1 MAYSRRSFGGGGVRG
16 GGKGFSSLSVGGG
29 GGGRISV
36 GSKSGGNFGGQS
48 LHNFGGRMKTSIS
61 ATSVRVGGGYGGGVA
76 GGYGG
81 GGYGG
86 GGGGYGGGGGG
97 AGGYGGGG
105 GGAGGYGGGAGGF
118 GGGIGSGG
126 GAEGFGGG
134 GFGGQGGWGGPGGDP
149 GFPVCPP
156 GGIQEVTINQSLL
169 QPLNVDLDPAI
180 SKNKTEE
187 KEQIKVLNN
196 KFATF
201 IDKVRFLEQQNK
213 VLETK
218 WSLLQEQGQKGGS
231 QKLNLEPIFE
241 AYISNL
247 RRRLDSILGD
257 KGRLSNELKNMQDQV
272 EDFKKKYEDEIN
284 KRTKAENDFVVLK
297 KDVDGAYMKKVQL
310 ETNVDLLNSEIEFLR
325 RLYDAEL
332 SGTQGQTT
340 DTSVIL
346 SMDNNRDFNTDDLI
360 RQLKAQFQE
369 LADRSKAEA
378 EAAFDYKYQ
387 QLQVEAGRY
396 GDNLKSSKNETAEL
410 NRAIQR
416 LKAEIEAVRKQIA
429 AIQKEIADAEK
440 RGESALKDAS
450 KKLTDLEA
458 ALQKAKEELARQLRE
473 CQELMAVK
481 LALDIEIATYRKLLE
496 GEEGRMSGQIV
507 SNVSVSVV
515 SGSSSTFAGGAG
527 GGGAGGGGS
536 YGSGGGGGYGFGGG
550 GGGGGIGGYGSGG
563 GYISGGGGG
572 HSGGGG
578 YSGGGGNSSGGG
590 GYSSGGG
597 GYSSGGGGGGGYNSG
612 GGGYSS
618 GSRSSVAV
626 AHTTSTTKKTY

>member
-134 GFGGQGGWGGPGGDP
+134 GFGWQGGWGGPGGDP

-247 RRRLDSILGD
+247 RRRLDSLLGD

-387 QLQVEAGRY
+387 QLQAVAGQH
-396 GDNLKSSKNETAEL
+396 GDNLNSSKNEISEL

-416 LKAEIEAVRKQIA
+416 LKAEIETVKKQIA
-429 AIQKEIADAEK
+429 GFQQQIAEAEG
-440 RGESALKDAS
+440 RGELALKDAG
-450 KKLTDLEA
+450 KKLADLEA
-458 ALQKAKEELARQLRE
+458 ALQKAKEELARQILE
-473 CQELMAVK
+473 CQELMGVK

-496 GEEGRMSGQIV
+496 GEEDRMSGYTV

-515 SGSSSTFAGGAG
+515 SGSSSTF
-527 GGGAGGGGS
+527 GGGAGGGGGGGGGAGGTGG
-536 YGSGGGGGYGFGGG
+536 YGSGGGGGVG
-550 GGGGGIGGYGSGG
+550 GGYGSGG
-563 GYISGGGGG
+563 GYSSGGR
-572 HSGGGG
+572 G
-578 YSGGGGNSSGGG
+578 YSSGGG

-597 GYSSGGGGGGGYNSG
+597 GGHSSGGGGGGYNSG

-618 GSRSSVAV
+618 GSRSSVAIGN
-626 AHTTSTTKKTY
+626 TTSSTKKPY